1 MTKKRNLDQEKVLS
15 TATEIVRNEGIKAL
29 TLSRLA
35 SELDIRTQ
43 SLYNY
48 IANLDELIALVG
60 ARLVNK
66 LRQKITDGILG
77 FSGTE
82 ALIKFADIARNF
94 LLDEGTLG
102 VIIFYLHEYPK
113 DSPFNTEA
121 QKLVALLNQ
130 VIDSSHTN
138 VGTDAPF
145 SHALIGSVLGFV
157 FIETSGFYQ
166 DETDASSTESYHQ
179 MIKRII
185 TPSGEPA

>member
-66 LRQKITDGILG
+66 LRQK
-77 FSGTE
+77 
-82 ALIKFADIARNF
+82 N
-94 LLDEGTLG
+94 
-102 VIIFYLHEYPK
+102 
-113 DSPFNTEA
+113 N
-121 QKLVALLNQ
+121 
-130 VIDSSHTN
+130 
-138 VGTDAPF
+138 
-145 SHALIGSVLGFV
+145 
-157 FIETSGFYQ
+157 
-166 DETDASSTESYHQ
+166 
-179 MIKRII
+179 
-185 TPSGEPA
+185 